1 MARRSGLG
9 RGLATLIPEQQAP
22 PDRRIPVTEAAI
34 DRIAL
39 NPSQPRSSID
49 PEALEELASSI
60 REYGVIQP
68 LLVSQIEVPDHEGP
82 SFQLIAGER
91 RLRAATAAGLTV
103 VPVTVRQTTPRELL
117 ELAIVENVQRADL
130 NPLEEALAYGRLI
143 DEFGLTQREIGERV
157 GKSRTAIANTLRLA
171 ELPPTLRDSLA
182 QGEISEG
189 HARALLGLPTEES
202 RVAAWKEVTRR
213 KLNVRQAEQLVRTWT
228 ERAEAPASGGTAVDR
243 GPLAVTQ
250 GIEAAIQNALGTRV
264 TLKRTRNGRGTL
276 TIHFYSDE
284 ELEGVVERLV
294 PEEAL

>member
-9 RGLATLIPEQQAP
+9 RGLATLIPEQQPP